1 MYIIRG
7 LLVQCWTLYIHSV
20 PVLVNLQSSFTGWHP
35 LRSSEAGASEI
46 HPSSTTWS
54 ATDHQLHLSLKQLFS
69 DWWSGQSHD
78 QLFTDWWSDQ
88 SHDQLFSDWWSGK
101 SHDQLFSGW
110 WSGHSHDQLFSD
122 WWSGQSHD
130 QLFSDW
136 WSGQSHDQT
145 LVWLVVWPFT
155 WHTPLWLII
164 SQSHEQLSLIGQSVT
179 WPIFCGV
186 GGPYSYKRQML
197 HIT

>member
-88 SHDQLFSDWWSGK
+88 SHDQLFSDWWSG
-101 SHDQLFSGW
+101 
-110 WSGHSHDQLFSD
+110 
-122 WWSGQSHD
+122 
-130 QLFSDW
+130 
-136 WSGQSHDQT
+136 QSHDQT